1 MKIYHDGDDEYY
13 DVDWIGPIQGYPL
26 PYQTNNF
33 DCDDS
38 NEAKM

>member
-1 MKIYHDGDDEYY
+1 MKIYHDGDDEYD
-13 DVDWIGPIQGYPL
+13 DVDWIGPIQGC